1 MQLESVLKN
10 YFGFDEFRGDQE
22 KVIQQALQ
30 GGDNLVIMPT
40 GFGKS
45 LCYQL
50 PAAYFQDL
58 KENSQPQNFEIG
70 TIELKELKDSKASTS
85 SKVLKEKN
93 EEKTSTKPKEEP
105 VKQPYG
111 LVLVISPLIA
121 LMEDQVKSAQ
131 KKGLKV
137 AAIHSAMSGE
147 ARKNILKQLSANEL
161 SLLYVTPERFRKE
174 SFLEHIA
181 QIKVNILAVDEA
193 HCISL
198 WGHDFRP
205 DYSKL
210 GEIRTLLGNPPTMAL
225 TATATPQVRE
235 DIIKQLHLTSAKQF
249 LGGIERPEL
258 SLHVHDLFSLES
270 KLEKIMELRQKIKGP
285 VLIYWSLIGTL
296 EKAFAEL
303 KKVPFFQSHKIEKY
317 HGQLAA
323 EDRRR
328 AQNNFFNSEDMTLMA
343 TPAFGLGI
351 DKANIRAVI
360 HGEIPT
366 SLESYYQEVGRG
378 GRDGK
383 RAEGHLLFDEDD
395 ISISMDFIKW
405 SCPEP
410 SFVRKVYQLVKDRWN
425 EYRANGNDFLRRE
438 MNFYNSRDFR
448 VETSLNQLERAGSLE
463 LKGNHYVALDYW
475 NEEFFSSSD
484 HERHI
489 KSQNEKLLAT
499 LRWAKQTE
507 DCRLKLIYAY
517 FGSKNH
523 QECGICDVC
532 KAMDSIY

>member
-1 MQLESVLKN
+1 MKLENLLIK

-50 PAAYFQDL
+50 PAAYFQEWYTDSWMQAPEEDIEPL
-58 KENSQPQNFEIG
+58 QSPKNSKNNKG
-70 TIELKELKDSKASTS
+70 ASPRQHQES
-85 SKVLKEKN
+85 SHTKQIKN
-93 EEKTSTKPKEEP
+93 
-105 VKQPYG
+105 

-131 KKGLKV
+131 KKGLKA
-137 AAIHSAMSGE
+137 AAIHSAMSAE
-147 ARKNILKQLSANEL
+147 AREKVLKQLEEQEL
-161 SLLYVTPERFRKE
+161 SLLYVTPERFRKN
-174 SFLEHIA
+174 SFLESLSAVKIG
-181 QIKVNILAVDEA
+181 VLAVDEA

-210 GEIRTLLGNPPTMAL
+210 GEIRTWLGTPPTMAL
-225 TATATPQVRE
+225 TATATPRVRE

-258 SLHVHDLFSLES
+258 ALHVHDLFSLES
-270 KLEKIMELRQKIKGP
+270 KLEKIMALRQQIKGP
-285 VLIYWSLIGTL
+285 MLIYWSLIGTL
-296 EKAFAEL
+296 EKAFAAL
-303 KKVPFFQSHKIEKY
+303 KKEPYFQSHKIEKY
-317 HGQLAA
+317 HGQLGP
-323 EDRRR
+323 EERRR
-328 AQNNFFNSEDMTLMA
+328 AQNQFFSSEEMTLLA

-351 DKANIRAVI
+351 DKANIRGVI

-366 SLESYYQEVGRG
+366 SLEAYYQEVGRS

-383 RAEGHLLFDEDD
+383 RAEGHLLFDEEDV
-395 ISISMDFIKW
+395 SISMDFIKW

-410 SFVRKVYQLVKDRWN
+410 AFVRKVYQLVRDRWD
-425 EYRANGNDFLRRE
+425 EYRAGGTDFLRRE

-463 LKGNHYVALDYW
+463 LKSNHYVALDYW
-475 NEEFFSSSD
+475 NEEFFSNAD
-484 HERHI
+484 HEKHI
-489 KSQNEKLLAT
+489 KVQNEKLLAM
-499 LRWAKQTE
+499 LRWAKQNE
-507 DCRLKLIYAY
+507 DCRLRMIYEY
-517 FGSKNH
+517 FGSPH
-523 QECGICDVC
+523 RQECGICDVC
-532 KAMDSIY
+532 CHGGF

>member
-1 MQLESVLKN
+1 MQLEKLLKK
-10 YFGFDEFRGDQE
+10 YFDFDEFRGDQE

-58 KENSQPQNFEIG
+58 KENSQRAVKAKG
-70 TIELKELKDSKASTS
+70 TDKLISSKSSTSAKDIKELDN
-85 SKVLKEKN
+85 EKKFAKKLTG
-93 EEKTSTKPKEEP
+93 EQ
-105 VKQPYG
+105 VKQTHE

-131 KKGLKV
+131 KKGLKA
-137 AAIHSAMSGE
+137 AAIHSAMSAE
-147 ARKNILKQLSANEL
+147 ARQQVLMHLEAQEL

-174 SFLEHIA
+174 SFL
-181 QIKVNILAVDEA
+181 KVLSAVKVGLLAVDEA

-210 GEIRTLLGNPPTMAL
+210 GEIRTLLGEPPTMAL
-225 TATATPQVRE
+225 TATATPRVRE
-235 DIIKQLHLTSAKQF
+235 DIIKQLHLTAAKQF

-258 SLHVHDLFSLES
+258 ALHVHDLFSLES
-270 KLEKIMELRQKIKGP
+270 KLEKIMELRKQIKGP

-296 EKAFAEL
+296 EKAFAAL
-303 KKVPFFQSHKIEKY
+303 KKESYFQTHKIEKY
-317 HGQLAA
+317 HGQLGPD
-323 EDRRR
+323 DRRR
-328 AQNNFFNSEDMTLMA
+328 AQTQFFSSEDMTLLA

-351 DKANIRAVI
+351 DKANIRGVI

-378 GRDGK
+378 GRDGA
-383 RAEGHLLFDEDD
+383 RAEGHLLFDEEDV
-395 ISISMDFIKW
+395 SISMDFIKW

-410 SFVRKVYQLVKDRWN
+410 SFVRKVYQLVKDRWD
-425 EYRANGNDFLRRE
+425 EYRAGGNDFLRRE

-475 NEEFFSSSD
+475 NEEFFSSTD
-484 HERHI
+484 HQRHF
-489 KSQNEKLLAT
+489 KFQNEKLLSM
-499 LRWAKQTE
+499 LRWAQQDET
-507 DCRLKLIYAY
+507 CRMKLIYEY
-517 FGSKNH
+517 FGSHNP

-532 KAMDSIY
+532 RDGGSHCV

>member
-1 MQLESVLKN
+1 MQLEKLLKK

-58 KENSQPQNFEIG
+58 KENSHPHSTEKG
-70 TIELKELKDSKASTS
+70 AAELKDSKDSRGSKGLKDTNNEKASTS
-85 SKVLKEKN
+85 LKVEQ
-93 EEKTSTKPKEEP
+93 TK
-105 VKQPYG
+105 QLDG

-147 ARKNILKQLSANEL
+147 SRKNALKRLSANEL

-174 SFLEHIA
+174 SFLEHMS
-181 QIKVNILAVDEA
+181 QVKVSLLAVDEA

-235 DIIKQLHLTSAKQF
+235 DIIKQLHLTTAKQF

-270 KLEKIMELRQKIKGP
+270 KLEKILELRQKIKGP

-296 EKAFAEL
+296 EKAFAAL
-303 KKVPFFQSHKIEKY
+303 KKESYFQSHAIERY
-317 HGQLAA
+317 HGQLSP

-328 AQNNFFNSEDMTLMA
+328 AQNNFFISDDMTLMA

-378 GRDGK
+378 GRDGA
-383 RAEGHLLFDEDD
+383 RAEGHLLFDEED

-410 SFVRKVYQLVKDRWN
+410 SFVRKVYQLVKDRWD
-425 EYRANGNDFLRRE
+425 EYRSGGNDFLRRE

-475 NEEFFSSSD
+475 NEVFFSSSD
-484 HERHI
+484 HERHF

-499 LRWAKQTE
+499 LRWAKQTD
-507 DCRLKLIYAY
+507 DCRLRLIYEY
-517 FGSKNH
+517 FGSTNH
-523 QECGICDVC
+523 QECGLCDVC
-532 KAMDSIY
+532 RQGGL